1 MIKNLKKLL
10 LLTLIIASFTACKKD
25 KASDDDQNA
34 GLSGQLHKITSGGT
48 DLDVYSYNGSGKLTK
63 RVMNGC
69 GGQIM
74 TVTYSYD
81 NGKISEE
88 TFKQNGNIIGQYTYT
103 YLQNG
108 KLDKCNIVGATQ
120 SYWQMHYDNNDK
132 MDYAIEYIGGG
143 ESIKMTFTYT
153 GDNITET
160 QLFYRF
166 GSIWEMQ
173 KRYEFEYDNKHNP
186 KYDLKRPFS
195 EVIDEISYILCPN
208 NLTRVKEYDQNN
220 ILVDDT
226 QYQYNYNADNYPT
239 SCTENNTTTCEF
251 IYY

>member
-25 KASDDDQNA
+25 KASDDDQNS

-48 DLDVYSYNGSGKLTK
+48 DLIVYKRDINGG
-63 RVMNGC
+63 
-69 GGQIM
+69 GGQTM

-81 NGKISEE
+81 NGKISKE
-88 TFKQNGNIIGQYTYT
+88 TIKRGGNTISEYTYT

-108 KLDKCNIVGATQ
+108 KLDKCNLLGTSQI
-120 SYWQMHYDNNDK
+120 YWQMHYDNNGK
-132 MDYAIEYIGGG
+132 MDYATEYIGGG

-153 GDNITET
+153 GDNITEA
-160 QLFYRF
+160 QSFNRF
-166 GSIWEMQ
+166 GGTWEMQ
-173 KRYEFEYDNKHNP
+173 ERYEFEYDGKHNP
-186 KYDLKRPFS
+186 EYDLKRPFS
-195 EVIDEISYILCPN
+195 EVVDEISHILCPN

-239 SCTENNTTTCEF
+239 SATENNTDTYEF

>member
-1 MIKNLKKLL
+1 MKSNLKKLL

-25 KASDDDQNA
+25 EASDDDQNA
-34 GLSGQLHKITSGGT
+34 GLPGQLHKITSGGT
-48 DLDVYSYNGSGKLTK
+48 DLIVYSYNGNGKLTK
-63 RVMNGC
+63 RVINGG
-69 GGQIM
+69 GGQTM

-81 NGKISEE
+81 NGRISKETTKHGGNTISE
-88 TFKQNGNIIGQYTYT
+88 YTYT

-108 KLDKCNIVGATQ
+108 KLDKCNIAGASQ
-120 SYWQMHYDNNDK
+120 SYWQMHYDNNGK
-132 MDYAIEYIGGG
+132 VDYATEYIGGG
-143 ESIKMTFTYT
+143 ESKKMTFTYT
-153 GDNITET
+153 GDNITEI
-160 QLFYRF
+160 QSFNRF

-173 KRYEFEYDNKHNP
+173 ERYEFEYDNKHNP
-186 KYDLKRPFS
+186 EYDLKRPFS
-195 EVIDEISYILCPN
+195 EIIDEISHILCPN

-239 SCTENNTTTCEF
+239 SVTENNTDTYEF